1 MRKTLV
7 ITGIIIFILI
17 SLFFLGTKSVDH
29 TSFLE
34 SDYFTKSNARI
45 DSLKNCT
52 VIENNAA
59 EAGFAKVSITPE
71 LNNYEEN
78 IQKGKFINVP
88 LAGYGVRKGKAATG
102 VHDSIFVKAIALKVN
117 TKTIVFISADLLIM
131 PPNIVDSVMKI
142 LSKNGFR
149 REQLLFS
156 ATHSHSSLGGW
167 GHGVVGELFAGKEN
181 KNLTTWLSLQISK
194 AVTAAIDDL
203 RPVRIGS
210 DCFNAKNYTLNRV
223 RGESGTKN
231 NDFCFITFQQI
242 GYKKAILGSFS
253 SHATT
258 LGPENMEISA
268 DYPGYWV
275 RKTEESYADMAMF
288 FAGSTGSQGPVEIGE
303 GFDKPRILGEALA
316 DSLGTHLPGVVL
328 NDSITLGMVSLKM
341 FLPEY
346 NIRITTK
353 INLSTYLSNKLM
365 PCPDNVY
372 LQAVR
377 IDNMLWITTPCDFS
391 GEYAVQ
397 IKCGLSSKEYKLN
410 ISSFNGS
417 YVGYIVPGRYFYLNE
432 YESKDMGWFGP
443 GMGDYTVDLINRL
456 TEIVTNTDNI

>member
-1 MRKTLV
+1 MRKTLI
-7 ITGIIIFILI
+7 ITGVIISIII

-29 TSFLE
+29 TSYLE
-34 SDYFTKSNARI
+34 SDYYTKSCARI
-45 DSLKNCT
+45 DSLENCT

-59 EAGFAKVSITPE
+59 QAGFAKVSITPE
-71 LNNYEEN
+71 LNNYEDN
-78 IQKGKFINVP
+78 ILEGKFINVP
-88 LAGYGVRKGKAATG
+88 LAGYGVRKGKTATG
-102 VHDSIFVKAIALKVN
+102 IHDSIFVKAIALRVN
-117 TKTIVFISADLLIM
+117 TKTIVFISTDLLIM
-131 PPNIVDSVMKI
+131 PPNIVDSVMNI
-142 LSKNGFR
+142 LSKNGIR

-167 GHGVVGELFAGKEN
+167 GHGYIGEMFAGEEN
-181 KNLTTWLSLQISK
+181 KNLTIWLSLQISK
-194 AVTAAIDDL
+194 AVTTAIDDL
-203 RPVRIGS
+203 KPARIGS
-210 DCFNAKNYTLNRV
+210 SCFNAKDYTLNRV

-231 NDFCFITFQQI
+231 NDFCFIALEQI

-275 RKTEESYADMAMF
+275 RKTEETYADMAMF
-288 FAGSTGSQGPVEIGE
+288 FAGSTGSQGPVEMGE
-303 GFDKPRILGEALA
+303 GFEKPKFLGESLA
-316 DSLGTHLPGVVL
+316 DSIGAHLPGVVM
-328 NDSITLGMVSLKM
+328 NDNITFSLVSLKM

-346 NIRITTK
+346 NIRLTTK
-353 INLSTYLSNKLM
+353 TNLSSYLSNKLM
-365 PCPDNVY
+365 PCPENVY

-391 GEYAVQ
+391 GEYAIQ
-397 IKCGLSSKEYKLN
+397 IKHRLSFKKYKSN
-410 ISSFNGS
+410 ISGFNGS

-443 GMGDYTVDLINRL
+443 NMGDYTVDLIHQISD
-456 TEIVTNTDNI
+456 IVTNTDNI